1 MVLLPARKREPRE
14 PNPERAEGEDHRA
27 PPPLPRAQAPSEP
40 LLLLLSTGMRPPPFC
55 PSCLELVFL
64 TSTPKGPG
72 HHTATPLSSCM
83 GRRCPRQALWPGA

>member
-40 LLLLLSTGMRPPPFC
+40 LLLLLSTGMRPLLSAPAVWSWFFSLLPQKV
-55 PSCLELVFL
+55 L
-64 TSTPKGPG
+64 
-72 HHTATPLSSCM
+72 ATTL
-83 GRRCPRQALWPGA
+83 PRH